1 VALCLSPFQKA
12 ASGVLE
18 NSRFHYIMAFIMS
31 YIPQVSCSRCSRPP
45 DPQSVYGTLCQIG
58 RSNFQA
64 VSGILFCVVL
74 LLILWHPHVC
84 ASYPFTSL
92 ELRSSAPRPPIP
104 HSAYRRNP
112 FFPRADFNPLLQKEE
127 EEGVLLPNGHF
138 ALRQKPPFHKPPF
151 VFIPSFALIPVLPE
165 TPFHK
170 NPFCSAGHFR
180 PASRPLPL
188 FLARCLAWHAYRMCT
203 ACPPGCFPSCPCFLL
218 SLMPCVPREAIFPV
232 SNRVVPLTCFFCVYR
247 LPTSVASRRP
257 DPGPS

>member
-1 VALCLSPFQKA
+1 
-12 ASGVLE
+12 
-18 NSRFHYIMAFIMS
+18 MS

-112 FFPRADFNPLLQKEE
+112 FLPRAEFNPLLQKESFS
-127 EEGVLLPNGHF
+127 LM
-138 ALRQKPPFHKPPF
+138 AISPFD
-151 VFIPSFALIPVLPE
+151 
-165 TPFHK
+165 K
-170 NPFCSAGHFR
+170 NPRSKNPLMFSSPPSPSYPFCQQPLSTKTPSVLRGVHCACLRMHPAGYILDHCTIIR
-180 PASRPLPL
+180 SGCGCNTSRPRLTKCVM
-188 FLARCLAWHAYRMCT
+188 FLTCI
-203 ACPPGCFPSCPCFLL
+203 
-218 SLMPCVPREAIFPV
+218 CVPCCPYMPI
-232 SNRVVPLTCFFCVYR
+232 
-247 LPTSVASRRP
+247 
-257 DPGPS
+257 